1 MSTYMNKCIE
11 VGKNNNQERKRYSC
25 KNPPPLKNAIK
36 EKERW

>member
-11 VGKNNNQERKRYSC
+11 VGKDNNQERKRDSC
-25 KNPPPLKNAIK
+25 KNPLLKKAIK